1 MEISTF
7 LKQWYAFNMRPLPW
21 RNSKD
26 PYVIW
31 VSEIILQQTRI
42 AQGTAYFK
50 LFLETF
56 PDISILAASRTED
69 VLLVWQGLGYY
80 SRARNMHA
88 TARTIMT
95 EHGGTFPGTYNELIQ
110 LKGIGPYTAAA
121 ISSIAFGEARA
132 VVDGNVHRVISRIFD
147 IAEAPGISPGRS
159 MIHAKASLILDRRD
173 PGTHNQALMELGAMV
188 CTPLNP
194 DCQICPL
201 VQNCHASRNGKTD
214 QLPVRKKKVRQRIRY
229 FHYLVILNKGHTF
242 IRQRQGS
249 DIWEQLYEFPLIET
263 GLPVSPERIATR
275 REWLEIIRDRKY
287 VLLKTS
293 KVFRHQLTH
302 QEIRARFYCL
312 IPSRDPE
319 SFHPPDHLR
328 IRQNELVRYPV
339 PALVDRSMKELR
351 WLEGTD

>member
-31 VSEIILQQTRI
+31 VSEVILQQTRI

-50 LFLETF
+50 HFLETF
-56 PDISILAASRTED
+56 PDISILAASRIED

-132 VVDGNVHRVISRIFD
+132 VVSGNNC
-147 IAEAPGISPGRS
+147 
-159 MIHAKASLILDRRD
+159 MNSLLLK
-173 PGTHNQALMELGAMV
+173 PNY
-188 CTPLNP
+188 P
-194 DCQICPL
+194 CPL
-201 VQNCHASRNGKTD
+201 SALPYQENGLKLSGTA
-214 QLPVRKKKVRQRIRY
+214 
-229 FHYLVILNKGHTF
+229 N
-242 IRQRQGS
+242 
-249 DIWEQLYEFPLIET
+249 T
-263 GLPVSPERIATR
+263 G
-275 REWLEIIRDRKY
+275 
-287 VLLKTS
+287 
-293 KVFRHQLTH
+293 
-302 QEIRARFYCL
+302 C
-312 IPSRDPE
+312 
-319 SFHPPDHLR
+319 
-328 IRQNELVRYPV
+328 
-339 PALVDRSMKELR
+339 
-351 WLEGTD
+351 